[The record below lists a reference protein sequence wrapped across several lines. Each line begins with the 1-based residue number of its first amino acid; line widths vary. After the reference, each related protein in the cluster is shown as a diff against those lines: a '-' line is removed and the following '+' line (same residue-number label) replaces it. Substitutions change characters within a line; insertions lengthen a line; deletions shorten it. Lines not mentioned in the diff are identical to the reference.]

1 MKKLP
6 LRLGVI
12 FLGLDLAFWIVL
24 LLGSLTSPED
34 ALEVF
39 TFLPVFWY
47 LPISLIMTSVPLP
60 FLAGA
65 SMTTDLIVLALLGSF
80 QHFVFGYLIGLIASS
95 LRKKA

>member
-6 LRLGVI
+6 FRLGII
-12 FLGLDLAFWIVL
+12 FLSLDLVFWVVL
-24 LLGSLTSPED
+24 LLGSLISPENAAD
-34 ALEVF
+34 GL

-47 LPISLIMTSVPLP
+47 LPASLIMTSVPLP

-65 SMTTDLIVLALLGSF
+65 SMTTDLMVLALLGSF
-80 QHFVFGYLIGLIASS
+80 QHFVFGYFIGLFISF